1 MTHAPDAPP
10 AVCLVATPDCGA
22 LPQRVEYGLEE
33 ESVPV
38 RVAEAAFDDPV
49 AAAFEAAADSRL
61 GIGVALS
68 PARGVLH
75 HERLARSEP
84 LLAVDRP
91 SPADARR
98 LGTNA
103 GRLAKRLPL
112 RL

>member
-1 MTHAPDAPP
+1 MTDADAPP
-10 AVCLVATPDCGA
+10 AVRLVTASDCEA
-22 LPQRVEYGLEE
+22 LSRQVAHGLEE

-38 RVAEAAFDDPV
+38 RAAEAAFDDPV
-49 AAAFEAAADSRL
+49 AAAFDAAGESRL
-61 GIGVALS
+61 EIGVALS
-68 PARGVLH
+68 PERIVLH
-75 HERLARSEP
+75 HERLPSAEP

-98 LGTNA
+98 VGTNA